1 MLRAKQLRSRLATHF
16 PCHTPRS
23 QAPYPGVIGPSRETP
38 VSAPGTPEAAPEFG
52 GSGRHSRWW
61 ARAALRG
68 LAPKCAASSSSQ
80 PGWCPSSPAEG
91 AERLR
96 RPPTSPLLLG
106 VPSLHSSANALC
118 VCQRG
123 SPHSLTRPRVCR
135 SRPPPTQREGRP
147 FGAPLRAHP
156 GLDNFLMGL
165 ETPGSRS
172 LRDLQTADP
181 GGVGRGEA
189 NARPGR
195 DPPRAKVVGARQGCT
210 ALNVLDSPA
219 PALSPPS
226 SADSWGLCFLH
237 PFSRPRSASTDS
249 RDSPSAT
256 VRVHSGEPPWR
267 RLFPGCRVQVETP
280 AGEGTHR
287 YEVVR

>member
-91 AERLR
+91 AERRR

-280 AGEGTHR
+280 AGAGTHR

>member
-91 AERLR
+91 AERRR
-96 RPPTSPLLLG
+96 RPPTSPLLLS

-195 DPPRAKVVGARQGCT
+195 DPPRAKGVGARQGCT
-210 ALNVLDSPA
+210 ALNVLNSPA

-280 AGEGTHR
+280 AGAGTHR